1 MIRLKD
7 TQYPNTAAFL
17 ENAIRIA
24 EYYGFAPLET
34 LPRNPQNSG
43 TANKRGVLPLSKVE
57 SAIAF
62 ARRDERTLLSGARKC
77 MSCLPALV
85 NLPSASATGP
95 FAPPHSGT
103 LLAWRT
109 LTSTTGIP
117 SVSFELHIVGT
128 TSAIAEALLIVAGNA
143 IAEEAGI
150 KERALSINNIGSLD
164 SSNRFVRDVGLYLR
178 KHIESIS
185 PTLRPRAAVDPLG
198 TLVQL
203 IERGH
208 PATPR
213 APQAMEYLTEEER
226 RKFWELLEYLEVF
239 GLPYELDAHILG
251 SRDCWSHSLFE
262 ISTTDSET
270 GASIPIAFGG
280 RYDPIA
286 SRFART
292 PSSATMISIT
302 CEVRGKTRP
311 IRKKNSNGAGVKSD
325 DAQPAV
331 YFAHLGSEARRRVLG
346 VLENLRRAS
355 IPVHQGIWYE
365 RVAEQMAAA
374 RTLAVPYILIMG
386 HKEAVEGTILV
397 REVATNSQDAIPL
410 PELPNYLK
418 RRRIGTSR
426 EGVHA

>member
-7 TQYPNTAAFL
+7 TQYPNT
-17 ENAIRIA
+17 
-24 EYYGFAPLET
+24 
-34 LPRNPQNSG
+34 
-43 TANKRGVLPLSKVE
+43 
-57 SAIAF
+57 
-62 ARRDERTLLSGARKC
+62 GARKC

-85 NLPSASATGP
+85 NLTSASATGP

-117 SVSFELHIVGT
+117 SVSFELHIVCT

-203 IERGH
+203 IERGP
-208 PATPR
+208 PAAPR

-226 RKFWELLEYLEVF
+226 RKFWELLEYLEMF
-239 GLPYELDAHILG
+239 GLPYELNAHILG

-262 ISTTDSET
+262 ISANDAET
-270 GASIPIAFGG
+270 GARMPFAFGG
-280 RYDPIA
+280 RYDPLA

-292 PSSATMISIT
+292 PSSATMVSIT

-311 IRKKNSNGAGVKSD
+311 IRKKNSGGAGVKPD
-325 DAQPAV
+325 DAQPAI
-331 YFAHLGSEARRRVLG
+331 YFAHLGGEARHRV
-346 VLENLRRAS
+346 
-355 IPVHQGIWYE
+355 I
-365 RVAEQMAAA
+365 
-374 RTLAVPYILIMG
+374 
-386 HKEAVEGTILV
+386 
-397 REVATNSQDAIPL
+397 
-410 PELPNYLK
+410 
-418 RRRIGTSR
+418 
-426 EGVHA
+426 